1 MEKEIDSIKF
11 TIRDVKDDQF
21 ITISGANQDF
31 LIGLNTEGN
40 ICSEDACGEGMGEV
54 CVPLIRLCIS
64 NTGGLTMAP
73 GNKDLPCF
81 IQDVALQSEVNVISG
96 TVVEVADKTLEI
108 CAGELKKQRRKLPKT
123 PGIVTVSKPPPK
135 PKRVSQTLSITEPE
149 EEEVKE
155 KGHYLQGNWDLIQ
168 RPDVNSEIL
177 ANLSSPVELGI
188 MAASFL
194 TKQIQQYTDVRL
206 TMETTDAIFRFLQEI
221 ASYQKGLLVAY
232 LTETSE
238 KLEEMPESER
248 DRPMHRPAVKLLV
261 ELLRQIL
268 DPLSH
273 VVLCVKL
280 LRTFSHFPSNLTTMI
295 QCQASA
301 AILGT
306 MAVYLKDTEV
316 QEYGLDILAR
326 IATYRPNIRHKLP
339 LRETGLEMIL
349 RAMNYHKNDP
359 NITQSGCR
367 TLANLTSTLQEM
379 LDNLLDL
386 DSTPDINDAVEK
398 YEKLLCHLFD
408 HAIQVIQRSLQTFP
422 DNITIKTDGRRFLFN
437 YSKMTQI
444 TLKKKVWIQQ
454 RDASPEGDSDGELTE
469 DTSSPVS
476 VQDLTTP
483 QTFLKVK
490 SDDSNTKG
498 ILKHIG
504 VAGDLAGP
512 EKKVHFPDEESE
524 DSDSSTDEEDE
535 EIDNDCAIG
544 GEAVREKLRNKV
556 SRVDVCYG
564 DEPILVVQK
573 TELLSPDGF
582 SAGKDS
588 DGVLSNGEN
597 DIMDDDDVFE
607 TCDKP
612 GDDEQQIGVDL
623 TGRNHDEAAG
633 PENSRSSETNT
644 DNTRAVLQGKM
655 CEGDSGSTESPIL
668 TEAPDNT
675 RAVLQG
681 KVCEGD
687 SGSTESP
694 ILTEAPD
701 NTRAVLQGKM
711 CEGDS
716 GSTESPIL
724 TEAPDKGVGD
734 VSPPASSSP
743 SHRVSLQS
751 YSESDIPFL
760 IKVMYLT
767 IVNYLSGLV
776 LGDQDSFALDI
787 LDHPL
792 PFLTEKSGALPKIL
806 EFVTKQFEKSK
817 TLMDV
822 DPTFLISLIDA
833 VRYKSLLFDLYKKS
847 MLEVCGDLTEAHSPE
862 VTALALAT
870 LIMVVKDTNTFSTV
884 TDPTSHSQMDTILTA
899 AEPKLQHFPEFTQL
913 QSVLCN
919 D

>member
-1 MEKEIDSIKF
+1 MDKDVDSIKF
-11 TIRDVKDDQF
+11 TIRDVKEDKF
-21 ITISGANQDF
+21 ITISGTNQDF
-31 LIGLNTEGN
+31 LIGLNTEGDV
-40 ICSEDACGEGMGEV
+40 CSESSEGAGEV
-54 CVPLIRLCIS
+54 CVPLIRLSIS
-64 NTGGLTMAP
+64 STGGLTMAP

-81 IQDVALQSEVNVISG
+81 IQDEALQSEVNVISG
-96 TVVEVADKTLEI
+96 TVVEVADKTVEI
-108 CAGELKKQRRKLPKT
+108 CSGEVKKQRRKLPKT
-123 PGIVTVSKPPPK
+123 PGTATVSKPPPK

-155 KGHYLQGNWDLIQ
+155 KDHYLQGNWDLIQ

-177 ANLSSPVELGI
+177 TNLNSPVELGI

-221 ASYQKGLLVAY
+221 AGYQKGLLMAY

-306 MAVYLKDTEV
+306 MAVYLKDEEV

-326 IATYRPNIRHKLP
+326 VATYRPNIRHKLP

-349 RAMNYHKNDP
+349 RAMNYHKNDV

-386 DSTPDINDAVEK
+386 DSTPDINEAVEK
-398 YEKLLCHLFD
+398 YEKLLCHLFEN
-408 HAIQVIQRSLQTFP
+408 AIQVVQRSLQTFP

-454 RDASPEGDSDGELTE
+454 HDASPEGDSDGELTE
-469 DTSSPVS
+469 GTSSPVS

-483 QTFLKVK
+483 TTFLKVK
-490 SDDSNTKG
+490 VEDSNTKG
-498 ILKHIG
+498 ILKHVG
-504 VAGDLAGP
+504 AELTGP
-512 EKKVHFPDEESE
+512 EKKVRFPDEDCEESA
-524 DSDSSTDEEDE
+524 DSSTDEEEDE
-535 EIDNDCAIG
+535 DEDDICAIG
-544 GEAVREKLRNKV
+544 GEAVRRKLRNKS

-573 TELLSPDGF
+573 TEILSPDCF
-582 SAGKDS
+582 SGDS
-588 DGVLSNGEN
+588 DGVFSNGEM
-597 DIMDDDDVFE
+597 MDDDDVFE
-607 TCDKP
+607 TCDKSEP
-612 GDDEQQIGVDL
+612 SHNGQQSGVDL
-623 TGRNHDEAAG
+623 AGRSHDEIPG
-633 PENSRSSETNT
+633 QVNNSCHGTIVSTT
-644 DNTRAVLQGKM
+644 DGRQGM
-655 CEGDSGSTESPIL
+655 TCVVGSTESHSD
-668 TEAPDNT
+668 TK
-675 RAVLQG
+675 AVN
-681 KVCEGD
+681 KD
-687 SGSTESP
+687 
-694 ILTEAPD
+694 I
-701 NTRAVLQGKM
+701 
-711 CEGDS
+711 
-716 GSTESPIL
+716 
-724 TEAPDKGVGD
+724 GD
-734 VSPPASSSP
+734 VSPSRAASSSP
-743 SHRVSLQS
+743 SHQVSPQF
-751 YSESDIPFL
+751 YREPDVPFL

-767 IVNYLSGLV
+767 IVNFLSGLV
-776 LGDQDSFALDI
+776 LDDRDSFALDI

-792 PFLTEKSGALPKIL
+792 RFLTEKSGALPKVL
-806 EFVTKQFEKSK
+806 DFVTKHFEKSK

-847 MLEVCGDLTEAHSPE
+847 TLEVCTDLREDHSPE
-862 VTALALAT
+862 VTTLALAT
-870 LIMVVKDTNTFSTV
+870 LIRIVKDTETFSTV
-884 TDPTSHSQMDTILTA
+884 TDPTFIGQMDTSLTV
-899 AEPKLQHFPEFTQL
+899 AEVKLQHFPELSQL
-913 QSVLCN
+913 QSVLHN
-919 D
+919 N